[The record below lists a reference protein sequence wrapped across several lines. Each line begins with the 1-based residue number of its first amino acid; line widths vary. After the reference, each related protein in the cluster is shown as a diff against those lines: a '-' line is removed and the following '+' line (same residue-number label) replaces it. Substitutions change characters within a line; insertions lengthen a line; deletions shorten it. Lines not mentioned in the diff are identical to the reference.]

1 MLWVRKKIDVVI
13 NVCYGEPSVLGKV
26 YYGVYYGRSG
36 ELIMIGKESESQMC
50 KGLRV
55 RFV

>member
-1 MLWVRKKIDVVI
+1 MLWVRKKLDVVI

-36 ELIMIGKESESQMC
+36 KLIMIGKESESQMC
-50 KGLRV
+50 KELRV